1 MQLRTYRSLSLFLTI
16 YVPKYLPFFRIYY
29 NRYKLSIFYLRSSL
43 LTLSLFIDIASIF
56 IVPYELFT
64 ILCTIKPLDKFRS
77 DPIHKGTIVSSFDLT
92 NMVFAD
98 FIFVK
103 WNFIY
108 EYVPRATCNFFVFVS
123 DLYKLFEVWISLIA
137 YKFVFLS
144 YYEFFSLL
152 YLLPPF
158 F

>member
-1 MQLRTYRSLSLFLTI
+1 
-16 YVPKYLPFFRIYY
+16 
-29 NRYKLSIFYLRSSL
+29 
-43 LTLSLFIDIASIF
+43 
-56 IVPYELFT
+56 
-64 ILCTIKPLDKFRS
+64 
-77 DPIHKGTIVSSFDLT
+77 
-92 NMVFAD
+92 MVFAD

-108 EYVPRATCNFFVFVS
+108 EYVPKATCNFFVFVS